1 MAVWQWSRFGVQYK
15 VVVLDVKAFDPDQPR
30 GWHGRWIKVGSV
42 VRLHGAG
49 RATIVGNSG
58 DWYQVRHASG
68 HMTSIHAR
76 QIAAVVSSP
85 GPSGGRASKTPA
97 AVTPGRAAN
106 AADLDMLDERLWG
119 DLDQAG
125 RRRVTELEARDHNA
139 FMRNRAL
146 AKRQIAQDL
155 TRRIAHVDDQYVL
168 EEPVR
173 FTLARLRSGE
183 SIMVRTPTPYVALH
197 AQPDS
202 PDLPNDLADWE
213 YQEVLPEEFEQA
225 RQSMD
230 MSGFDVIDAD
240 RYRAMHR
247 EEMVADMVNA
257 WALNSAAPRSMAIQ
271 LVARDMFGLER
282 TSLDGVDRLE
292 MAEEILE
299 RQRPFVEAFVRGQY
313 DATQEWLRDAGVT
326 HLHVLRG
333 MAWHIME
340 LDDGPPEWARPN
352 RGPGPYEADVPLRP
366 LSSFTLSPFTAQ
378 EFVGQEGDMDWDFQ
392 HGVVIDGTVPAER
405 VFALP
410 RTGIG
415 CLDEWEAVI
424 LGGTDRWRVTAR
436 VGKYR
441 FYLQHL
447 IATATTRY
455 EQIVATEFAR
465 SMDMMDLIPDSWTGQ
480 KALPLKEASM
490 VPPRKRSWD
499 VWNGGRLATD
509 LDTCVRASGMSREE
523 TARDLLERQH
533 LVDIPAEL
541 LEECRRVVGEA
552 GDSSQRMPM

>member
-1 MAVWQWSRFGVQYK
+1 VE
-15 VVVLDVKAFDPDQPR
+15 
-30 GWHGRWIKVGSV
+30 
-42 VRLHGAG
+42 
-49 RATIVGNSG
+49 
-58 DWYQVRHASG
+58 
-68 HMTSIHAR
+68 
-76 QIAAVVSSP
+76 
-85 GPSGGRASKTPA
+85 
-97 AVTPGRAAN
+97 PGRAGN
-106 AADLDMLDERLWG
+106 AADLDALDDRLWG
-119 DLDQAG
+119 DLDPSG
-125 RRRVTELEARDHNA
+125 RRRLTELEARDHDL

-155 TRRIAHVDDQYVL
+155 TRRIEHVDDEYVL
-168 EEPVR
+168 EEPAR
-173 FTLARLRSGE
+173 AALARIRSGE
-183 SIMVRTPTPYVALH
+183 SLMVRSPTPYVALH
-197 AQPDS
+197 AQPNS
-202 PDLPNDLADWE
+202 PDLPNDLADWM

-225 RQSMD
+225 QRSMD
-230 MSGFDVIDAD
+230 MSDLEVIDAD
-240 RYRAMHR
+240 RYRGFHR
-247 EEMVADMVNA
+247 ENAVAAMVNA
-257 WALNSAAPRSMAIQ
+257 WAFNSAGPRSLTIH

-282 TSLDGVDRLE
+282 TTLDGVEPFRLE

-299 RQRPFVEAFVRGQY
+299 KQRPFVEAFVRAQY

-333 MAWHIME
+333 MVWNALSI
-340 LDDGPPEWARPN
+340 DDGPPSWASPD
-352 RGPGPYEADVPLRP
+352 RGPGPYEAEVPLRP

-378 EFVGQEGDMDWDFQ
+378 EFVGPEGDADWDQ
-392 HGVVIDGTVPAER
+392 QRGVVMDGTVPAER

-415 CLDEWEAVI
+415 CLDEWEAVL

-465 SMDMMDLIPDSWTGQ
+465 SMGMMDLIPDSWTGQ
-480 KALPLKEASM
+480 KTLLLKETPM
-490 VPPRKRSWD
+490 VPSRKRAWD

-523 TARDLLERQH
+523 TARDLLARQH

-541 LEECRRVVGEA
+541 LEECRRVVDGTA
-552 GDSSQRMPM
+552 DSA